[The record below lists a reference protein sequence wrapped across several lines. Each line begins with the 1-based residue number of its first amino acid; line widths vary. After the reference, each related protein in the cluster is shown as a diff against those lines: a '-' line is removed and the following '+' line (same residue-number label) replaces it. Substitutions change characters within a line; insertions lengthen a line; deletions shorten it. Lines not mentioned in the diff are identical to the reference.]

1 MAEDRNKHKRHFILE
16 NTITSEPFRP
26 RGRGNPPGIPPRN
39 RQQHGGRL
47 LQQLE
52 SLKPDV
58 EQARSAQESA
68 GLEKGFGLQVEF
80 ESFPDIELAFESLA
94 KERSG
99 IELLNV
105 RHEKELTLATVFVP
119 DGKLHVLENLVTAY
133 LDESKDIINEKK
145 GTRKPKNHKLLD
157 AIRNI
162 RVASIRALW
171 TDDPEVL
178 PQSDDEILWWE
189 VWLPVRGD
197 HIAEV
202 LRFKQLAEGLD
213 FRVAPGQI
221 EFPERTVLLVYGS
234 FGQMQRSVLTLNSIA
249 ELRRAKETADFFDS
263 LPPEDQP
270 EWVNNLLERMAVPN
284 ENDVVPY
291 VCVLDTGVN
300 NSHPLLASSLADSDL
315 HTVEPGWGTND
326 NEGHG
331 TEVAGLVLL
340 GNLTEVLDSSDPVSI
355 FHRLESVKL
364 LDRNHTNSGDPEYHG
379 YLTVQAVSHPEITAP
394 DRQRV
399 FSMAIT
405 ARDARDRGRPSA
417 WSATIDRLAVDYE
430 NQGETHRLFILS
442 AGNIDDPNAWT
453 QYPHSNSTDGIH
465 DPGQAWNALTV
476 GASTELVHITE
487 SNTDDYQPIAPAGG
501 LSPFSTT
508 SKTWQSHW
516 PLKPDI
522 VFEGGNAAITRL
534 HETSY
539 AETKASLSP
548 LTTNADIANRL
559 FTTSNATSAATALA
573 AGMAAH
579 LVAEYPDLR
588 VETIRG
594 LMVHS
599 AEWSPEMYRQFLSNP
614 SNPSK
619 GDVANLVRHCGFGQ
633 PDLERALWSV
643 ENSLTLICEDS
654 LHPFT
659 REGSKAPTLR
669 DMNLHR
675 LPWPLRELEALGETE
690 VEMRVTVS
698 YFIEPNPSA
707 RGVKSRY
714 RYESHGLR
722 FDVKRPHES
731 DDEFRQRINLAAR
744 DAEEGSSTSSGDDP
758 KWLLG
763 TRNRHRGS
771 LHSDIWRGP
780 AADLASRGMLA
791 VFPVSGWWKTRPM
804 LERYDQRT
812 DYSLLVS
819 IRVPEVDVDL
829 YTAIENQIKVLVEI

>member
-1 MAEDRNKHKRHFILE
+1 MANDGDQLKPHFILK
-16 NTITSEPFRP
+16 NTVTAESFRP
-26 RGRGNPPGIPPRN
+26 RGGGGSAEVPSRD
-39 RQQHGGRL
+39 RQQHGGQL
-47 LQQLE
+47 LQQLGALRPE
-52 SLKPDV
+52 I
-58 EQARSAQESA
+58 EQAYSQQESA
-68 GLEKGFGLQVEF
+68 GMDEGFGLQVEF

-105 RHEKELTLATVFVP
+105 RHEESQTMATIFVP
-119 DGKLHVLENLVTAY
+119 DGKLHILENLVTAY
-133 LDESKDIINEKK
+133 LDESKDRINENKD
-145 GTRKPKNHKLLD
+145 TRKPSNQKLLD
-157 AIRNI
+157 AIKSI
-162 RVASIRALW
+162 RVASLRALW
-171 TDDPEVL
+171 TDDPKVF
-178 PQSDDEILWWE
+178 PQSDEESLWWE
-189 VWLPVRGD
+189 VWLPVRGERF
-197 HIAEV
+197 AEV
-202 LRFKQLAEGLD
+202 QRFKQLAEGLD
-213 FRVAPGQI
+213 FRVASGQI
-221 EFPERTVLLVYGS
+221 EFPERTVLLIYGS
-234 FGQMQRSVLTLNSIA
+234 RTQMQRSMMTLNSIA
-249 ELRRAKETADFFDS
+249 ELRRAKETANFFDS

-270 EWVNNLLERMAVPN
+270 EWSDDLLQRLSLPVEGEDVPHL
-284 ENDVVPY
+284 
-291 VCVLDTGVN
+291 CVLDTGVN
-300 NSHPLLASSLADSDL
+300 RGHPLLASALGSRDL
-315 HTVEPGWGTND
+315 HTIEPGWGTND
-326 NEGHG
+326 NQGHG
-331 TEVAGLVLL
+331 TEMAGLALL
-340 GNLTEVLDSSDPVSI
+340 GDLTPVLVSNEPI
-355 FHRLESVKL
+355 SIYHRLESVKL
-364 LDRNHTNSGDPEYHG
+364 LDRNHTNSNDPEYHG
-379 YLTVQAVSHPEITAP
+379 YLTIQAVSRPEITTP

-442 AGNIDDPNAWT
+442 AGNVDDPNAWS

-476 GASTELVHITE
+476 GASTELLHITE
-487 SNTDDYQPIAPAGG
+487 PATDDYQPIAPAGG

-508 SKTWQSHW
+508 SQTWQSHW
-516 PLKPDI
+516 PFKPDV
-522 VFEGGNAAITRL
+522 VFEGGNAAQDAA
-534 HETSY
+534 S
-539 AETKASLSP
+539 AVGMPSLSL
-548 LTTNADIANRL
+548 LTTNADITDRL

-573 AGMAAH
+573 AGMAAR
-579 LVAEYPDLR
+579 LVAEYPDLC

-599 AEWSPEMYRQFLSNP
+599 AEWTQEMCRQFLSNP
-614 SNPSK
+614 SNPGK

-643 ENSLTLICEDS
+643 ENSLTLVCEDS

-659 REGSKAPTLR
+659 REGSKFPTLR

-675 LPWPLRELEALGETE
+675 LPWPLQELEALGETE

-744 DAEEGSSTSSGDDP
+744 DAGEGSSISSGDDP

-780 AADLASRGMLA
+780 AADLASRGMLS
-791 VFPVSGWWKTRPM
+791 VFPVSGWWKTRPK
-804 LERYDQRT
+804 LERYDQRA

-819 IRVPEVDVDL
+819 IRVPEVDVEL
-829 YTAIENQIKVLVEI
+829 YTAIENQIKVAVEV

>member
-1 MAEDRNKHKRHFILE
+1 MAVGGDQRKPHFFLE
-16 NTITSEPFRP
+16 NTTTAELFRP
-26 RGRGNPPGIPPRN
+26 RRGRGSVEVPSRN
-39 RQQHGGRL
+39 RQQHGGQL

-52 SLKPDV
+52 ALRPEI
-58 EQARSAQESA
+58 EQAHSQQESA
-68 GLEKGFGLQVEF
+68 GMDEGFGLQVEF

-105 RHEKELTLATVFVP
+105 RHEESRTMATIFVP
-119 DGKLHVLENLVTAY
+119 DGKLHILENLVTAY
-133 LDESKDIINEKK
+133 LDESKDRINEKK
-145 GTRKPKNHKLLD
+145 GTRKPSNQKLLD

-162 RVASIRALW
+162 RVASLKALW
-171 TDDPEVL
+171 TDDPEVF
-178 PQSDDEILWWE
+178 PQSDEETLWWE
-189 VWLPVRGD
+189 VWLPVKGD
-197 HIAEV
+197 RIVEV
-202 LRFKQLAEGLD
+202 QRFTQLAEGLD
-213 FRVAPGQI
+213 FRVAPGLI
-221 EFPERTVLLVYGS
+221 EFPERTVLLIYGS
-234 FGQMQRSVLTLNSIA
+234 RAQMQRSIMTLNSIA
-249 ELRRAKETADFFDS
+249 ELRRAKETADFYDS
-263 LPPEDQP
+263 LPPEEQP
-270 EWVNNLLERMAVPN
+270 EWSDDLLQRLSLPVEGEVAPHI
-284 ENDVVPY
+284 
-291 VCVLDTGVN
+291 CILDTGIN
-300 NSHPLLASSLADSDL
+300 RGHPLLASALGSSDL
-315 HTVEPGWGTND
+315 HTIEPGWGTDD
-326 NEGHG
+326 NQGHG
-331 TEVAGLVLL
+331 TEMAGLALL
-340 GNLTEVLDSSDPVSI
+340 GDLMSLLASDEPTTI
-355 FHRLESVKL
+355 HHRLESVKL
-364 LDRNHTNSGDPEYHG
+364 LDRNHSNSGDPEYHG
-379 YLTVQAVSHPEITAP
+379 YLTIQAVSYAEITAP

-430 NQGETHRLFILS
+430 NQGEAHRLFILS
-442 AGNIDDPNAWT
+442 AGNVDNPNAWS

-487 SNTDDYQPIAPAGG
+487 PDTEDYQPIASAGG

-508 SKTWQSHW
+508 SQTWQSHW
-516 PLKPDI
+516 PLKPDV
-522 VFEGGNAAITRL
+522 VFEGGNAAKDAL
-534 HETSY
+534 G
-539 AETKASLSP
+539 AVMMPSLSL
-548 LTTNADIANRL
+548 LTTNADIVDRL
-559 FTTSNATSAATALA
+559 FTTTNATSAATALA
-573 AGMAAH
+573 AGMAAQ
-579 LVAEYPDLR
+579 LMAEYPDLR

-599 AEWSPEMYRQFLSNP
+599 AQWTPEMCRQFLSNP

-633 PDLERALWSV
+633 PDLARALWSV
-643 ENSLTLICEDS
+643 ENSLTLICEDR
-654 LHPFT
+654 LHPFK
-659 REGSKAPTLR
+659 REGNQSPTLR

-675 LPWPLRELEALGETE
+675 LPWPLQELEALGETE

-698 YFIEPNPSA
+698 YFIEPNPSS
-707 RGVKSRY
+707 RGIKSRY

-758 KWLLG
+758 SWVLG

-771 LHSDIWRGP
+771 LHSDIWRGR

-791 VFPVSGWWKTRPM
+791 VFPVSGWWKSRPK
-804 LERYDQRT
+804 LERYDQHA

-819 IRVPEVDVDL
+819 IRAPEVDVEL
-829 YTAIENQIKVLVEI
+829 YTAIESQIKIAVEV

>member
-1 MAEDRNKHKRHFILE
+1 MANDGDQHKPHFILK
-16 NTITSEPFRP
+16 NTVTAESFRP
-26 RGRGNPPGIPPRN
+26 RGGGGSTEVPSRD

-47 LQQLE
+47 LQQLGALRPE
-52 SLKPDV
+52 I
-58 EQARSAQESA
+58 EQAHSQQESA
-68 GLEKGFGLQVEF
+68 GMDEGFGLQVEF

-105 RHEKELTLATVFVP
+105 RHEESQTMATIFVP
-119 DGKLHVLENLVTAY
+119 DGKLHILENLVAAY
-133 LDESKDIINEKK
+133 LDEGKDKINEKK
-145 GTRKPKNHKLLD
+145 GTRKPSNQKLLD

-162 RVASIRALW
+162 RVASLKALW
-171 TDDPEVL
+171 TDDPEVF
-178 PQSDDEILWWE
+178 PQSYEEALWWE
-189 VWLPVRGD
+189 VWLPVRGNR
-197 HIAEV
+197 IAEV
-202 LRFKQLAEGLD
+202 QRFTQLAESLD
-213 FRVAPGQI
+213 FRLAPGQI
-221 EFPERTVLLVYGS
+221 EFPERTVLLIYGS
-234 FGQMQRSVLTLNSIA
+234 REQMQRSMMTLNSIA
-249 ELRRAKETADFFDS
+249 ELRRGKETADFFDS

-270 EWVNNLLERMAVPN
+270 EWSDDLLQRLSIPVEG
-284 ENDVVPY
+284 EVVPH
-291 VCVLDTGVN
+291 VCVLDTGI
-300 NSHPLLASSLADSDL
+300 NSGHPLLTSALGSRDL
-315 HTVEPGWGTND
+315 HTIEPGWGTND
-326 NEGHG
+326 NQGHG
-331 TEVAGLVLL
+331 TEMAGLALL
-340 GNLTEVLDSSDPVSI
+340 GDMTPVLVSSEPVSI
-355 FHRLESVKL
+355 YHRLESVKL
-364 LDRNHTNSGDPEYHG
+364 LDRNHSNSGDPEYHG
-379 YLTVQAVSHPEITAP
+379 YLTIQAVSYPEITAP

-442 AGNIDDPNAWT
+442 GGNVDDPNAWS

-487 SNTDDYQPIAPAGG
+487 PDTDDYQPIAPAAG

-508 SKTWQSHW
+508 SYTWQPHW
-516 PLKPDI
+516 PLKPDV
-522 VFEGGNAAITRL
+522 VFEGGNAAQD
-534 HETSY
+534 
-539 AETKASLSP
+539 AAGAVWMPSLSL
-548 LTTNADIANRL
+548 LTTNADTADRL

-573 AGMAAH
+573 AGMAAR
-579 LVAEYPDLR
+579 LMAEYPNLR

-599 AEWSPEMYRQFLSNP
+599 AQWTPEMRRQFLSDP
-614 SNPSK
+614 SNPNK
-619 GDVANLVRHCGFGQ
+619 GDVASLVRHCGFGQ

-643 ENSLTLICEDS
+643 ENSLTLVCEDS

-675 LPWPLRELEALGETE
+675 LPWPLQELEALGETE
-690 VEMRVTVS
+690 VEMWVTVS

-744 DAEEGSSTSSGDDP
+744 DTEEGSSTSSGDDP
-758 KWLLG
+758 SWLLG

-791 VFPVSGWWKTRPM
+791 VFPVSGWWKTRPK
-804 LERYDQRT
+804 LERYDQRA

-819 IRVPEVDVDL
+819 IRVPEVDVEL
-829 YTAIENQIKVLVEI
+829 YTAIENQIKIAVEV